1 MRAVSALMPS
11 AVLTLIIFVLSAT
24 TVSAEPLELKVVE
37 AVPGVNY
44 DGRPSITITLSKES
58 QLSLAKFTAEHVG
71 RWTEV
76 RLQGRVLMKALLR
89 TSIEGGRMMLAD
101 SFSSDEA
108 RSLAVRLS
116 SGDGRLEIEV
126 VPQ

>member
-1 MRAVSALMPS
+1 MRAVSALMSP
-11 AVLTLIIFVLSAT
+11 AVLALIIFVLSAT

-44 DGRPSITITLSKES
+44 DGRPLITITLSKES
-58 QLSLAKFTAEHVG
+58 QLSLAKFTAEHVD
-71 RWTEV
+71 RWIEV
-76 RLQGRVLMKALLR
+76 RLQGRVLMKARLR
-89 TSIEGGRMMLAD
+89 TSIEGGRKQIGD

-108 RSLAVRLS
+108 KSLAVRLS